1 MDPMYV
7 LASSSQ
13 RRISLLKKIRFN
25 FIAVNHN
32 IADEPKF
39 EDLKLKENISIE
51 NFVKQLAFMKAK
63 SIAANY
69 KNSYI
74 IGADTVIFFNGKA
87 YGKPLNLE
95 DAFNMLKKFE
105 GKTHEVYSGISIIC
119 PDNYVNKDI
128 VLTDYDKTLVSVK
141 PLSDNEINSY
151 IYDHPPFDRAG
162 SYGIQ
167 DENGVVESY
176 SGSFE
181 NVLGLPV
188 QKLLQILKEHNLPL
202 FF

>member
-1 MDPMYV
+1 MNPPYI

-13 RRISLLKKIRFN
+13 RRISLLKKLGFS

-51 NFVKQLAFMKAK
+51 NFVRQLALMKAQ
-63 SIAANY
+63 SAAVNY
-69 KNSYI
+69 KNSYV

-87 YGKPLNLE
+87 YGKPLNLD
-95 DAFNMLKKFE
+95 DAFNMLKDLS
-105 GKTHEVYSGISIIC
+105 GKTHEVYSGISI
-119 PDNYVNKDI
+119 VNENKNI
-128 VLTDYDKTLVSVK
+128 ALTDYDKTFVSIK
-141 PLSDNEINSY
+141 PLSDKEINSY
-151 IYDHPPFDRAG
+151 ISDHPPFDRAG

-167 DENGVVESY
+167 DENGIAESY

-181 NVLGLPV
+181 NVLGLPM
-188 QKLLQILKEHNLPL
+188 QKLLQILKENNLPQP
-202 FF
+202 

>member
-1 MDPMYV
+1 MDTAYV

-13 RRISLLKKIRFN
+13 RRISLLKKLGFN

-32 IADEPKF
+32 ITDEPKF

-51 NFVKQLAFMKAK
+51 NFVRQLALMKAE
-63 SIAANY
+63 SVAFNY

-87 YGKPLNLE
+87 YGKPLNLD
-95 DAFNMLKKFE
+95 DAFNMLKDLS
-105 GKTHEVYSGISIIC
+105 GKTHEVYSGISI
-119 PDNYVNKDI
+119 VNVDKNI
-128 VLTDYDKTLVSVK
+128 GVTDYDKTLVTIK
-141 PLSDNEINSY
+141 PLSDKEINSY
-151 IYDHPPFDRAG
+151 ISDHQPFDRAG

-167 DENGVVESY
+167 DENGIVESY

-188 QKLLQILKEHNLPL
+188 QKLLQILKEYNLPQPD
-202 FF
+202 

>member
-1 MDPMYV
+1 MDPLYI

-13 RRISLLKKIRFN
+13 RRISLLKKFGFN

-32 IADEPKF
+32 IAVEPNF

-51 NFVKQLAFMKAK
+51 NFVRQLALMKAK
-63 SIAANY
+63 SVAVNY
-69 KNSYI
+69 KNGYI

-95 DAFNMLKKFE
+95 DAFNMLKE
-105 GKTHEVYSGISIIC
+105 LAGKTHEVYSGISI
-119 PDNYVNKDI
+119 VNNDKNI
-128 VLTDYDKTLVSVK
+128 ILTDHDKTFVSIK
-141 PLSDNEINSY
+141 PLSDKEINSY
-151 IYDHPPFDRAG
+151 ISDNPPFDRAG

-167 DENGVVESY
+167 DENGIVESY

-181 NVLGLPV
+181 NVLGLPA
-188 QKLLQILKEHNLPL
+188 QKLLQILKEYNLPQPD
-202 FF
+202 

>member
-1 MDPMYV
+1 MNPPYI

-13 RRISLLKKIRFN
+13 RRISLLKKFGFS

-51 NFVKQLAFMKAK
+51 NFVRQLALMKAQ
-63 SIAANY
+63 SAAVNY
-69 KNSYI
+69 KNSYV

-87 YGKPLNLE
+87 YGKPLNLD
-95 DAFNMLKKFE
+95 DAFNMLKDLS
-105 GKTHEVYSGISIIC
+105 GKTHEVYSGISI
-119 PDNYVNKDI
+119 VNENKNI
-128 VLTDYDKTLVSVK
+128 ALTDYDKTFVSIR
-141 PLSDNEINSY
+141 PLSDKEINSY
-151 IYDHPPFDRAG
+151 ISDHPPFDRAG

-167 DENGVVESY
+167 DENGIAESY

-181 NVLGLPV
+181 NVLGLPM
-188 QKLLQILKEHNLPL
+188 QKLLQILKENNLPQP
-202 FF
+202 

>member
-1 MDPMYV
+1 MNPLYI

-13 RRISLLKKIRFN
+13 RRISLLKKFGFS
-25 FIAVNHN
+25 FIAVDHN

-51 NFVKQLAFMKAK
+51 NFVRQLALMKAQ
-63 SIAANY
+63 SAAVNY
-69 KNSYI
+69 KNSYV

-87 YGKPLNLE
+87 YGKPLNL
-95 DAFNMLKKFE
+95 DGAFNMLKDLS
-105 GKTHEVYSGISIIC
+105 GKRHEVYSGISI
-119 PDNYVNKDI
+119 VNENKNI
-128 VLTDYDKTLVSVK
+128 ALTDYDKTLVSIRT
-141 PLSDNEINSY
+141 LSDKEINSY
-151 IYDHPPFDRAG
+151 ISDHPPFDRAG

-167 DENGVVESY
+167 DENGIVESY

-188 QKLLQILKEHNLPL
+188 QKLLQVIKEHNLPQT
-202 FF
+202 

>member
-1 MDPMYV
+1 MDPLYI

-13 RRISLLKKIRFN
+13 RRISLLKKFGFN

-32 IADEPKF
+32 IAVEPNF
-39 EDLKLKENISIE
+39 EDLKLKENIFIE
-51 NFVKQLAFMKAK
+51 NFVRQLALMKAK
-63 SIAANY
+63 SVAVNY
-69 KNSYI
+69 KNGYI

-95 DAFNMLKKFE
+95 DAFNMLKE
-105 GKTHEVYSGISIIC
+105 LAGKTHEVYSGISI
-119 PDNYVNKDI
+119 VNNDKNI
-128 VLTDYDKTLVSVK
+128 ILTDHDKTFVSIK
-141 PLSDNEINSY
+141 PLSDKEINSY
-151 IYDHPPFDRAG
+151 ISDNPPFDRAG

-167 DENGVVESY
+167 DENGIVESY

-188 QKLLQILKEHNLPL
+188 QKLLQILKEYNLPQPD
-202 FF
+202 

>member
-1 MDPMYV
+1 MDTAYV

-13 RRISLLKKIRFN
+13 RRISLLKKLGFN

-32 IADEPKF
+32 ITDEPKF

-51 NFVKQLAFMKAK
+51 NFVRQLALMKAE
-63 SIAANY
+63 SVAFNY

-87 YGKPLNLE
+87 YGKPLNLD
-95 DAFNMLKKFE
+95 DAFNMLKDLS
-105 GKTHEVYSGISIIC
+105 GKTHEVYSGISI
-119 PDNYVNKDI
+119 VNVDKNI
-128 VLTDYDKTLVSVK
+128 GVTDYDKTLVMIK
-141 PLSDNEINSY
+141 PLSDKEINSY
-151 IYDHPPFDRAG
+151 ISDHQPFDRAG

-167 DENGVVESY
+167 DENGIVKSY

-181 NVLGLPV
+181 NVLGLPT
-188 QKLLQILKEHNLPL
+188 QKLLQLLKEYNLPQYDI
-202 FF
+202 

>member
-1 MDPMYV
+1 MNPPYI

-13 RRISLLKKIRFN
+13 RRISLLKKFGFS

-51 NFVKQLAFMKAK
+51 NFVRQLALMKAQ
-63 SIAANY
+63 SAAVNY
-69 KNSYI
+69 KNSYV

-87 YGKPLNLE
+87 YGKPLNLD
-95 DAFNMLKKFE
+95 DAFNMLKDLS
-105 GKTHEVYSGISIIC
+105 GKTHEVYSGISI
-119 PDNYVNKDI
+119 VNENKNI
-128 VLTDYDKTLVSVK
+128 ALTDYDKTFVSIK
-141 PLSDNEINSY
+141 PLSDKEINSY
-151 IYDHPPFDRAG
+151 ISDHPPFDRAG

-167 DENGVVESY
+167 DENGIAESY

-181 NVLGLPV
+181 NVLGLPM
-188 QKLLQILKEHNLPL
+188 QKLLQILKENNLPQP
-202 FF
+202 

>member
-1 MDPMYV
+1 MDPLYI

-13 RRISLLKKIRFN
+13 RRISLLKKFGFN

-32 IADEPKF
+32 IAVEPNF

-51 NFVKQLAFMKAK
+51 NFVRQLALMKAK
-63 SIAANY
+63 SVAVNY
-69 KNSYI
+69 KNGYI

-95 DAFNMLKKFE
+95 DAYNMIKELA
-105 GKTHEVYSGISIIC
+105 GKTHEVYSGISI
-119 PDNYVNKDI
+119 VNNDKNI
-128 VLTDYDKTLVSVK
+128 ILTDHDKTFVSIK
-141 PLSDNEINSY
+141 PLSDKEINSY
-151 IYDHPPFDRAG
+151 ISDNPPFDRAG

-167 DENGVVESY
+167 DENGIVESY

-188 QKLLQILKEHNLPL
+188 QKLLQILKEYNLPQPD
-202 FF
+202 

>member
-1 MDPMYV
+1 MNPPYI

-13 RRISLLKKIRFN
+13 RRISLLKKFGFS

-51 NFVKQLAFMKAK
+51 NFVRQLALMKAQ
-63 SIAANY
+63 SAAVNY
-69 KNSYI
+69 KNSYV

-87 YGKPLNLE
+87 YGKPLNLD
-95 DAFNMLKKFE
+95 DAFNMLKDLS
-105 GKTHEVYSGISIIC
+105 GKTHEVYSGISI
-119 PDNYVNKDI
+119 VNENKNI
-128 VLTDYDKTLVSVK
+128 ALTDYDKTFVSIK
-141 PLSDNEINSY
+141 PLSDKEINSY
-151 IYDHPPFDRAG
+151 ISDHPPFDRAG

-167 DENGVVESY
+167 DENGIAESY

-181 NVLGLPV
+181 NVLGLPM
-188 QKLLQILKEHNLPL
+188 QKLLQILKEHNLPQP
-202 FF
+202 

>member
-1 MDPMYV
+1 MDPLYI

-13 RRISLLKKIRFN
+13 RRISLLKKFGFN

-32 IADEPKF
+32 IAVEPNF

-51 NFVKQLAFMKAK
+51 NFVRQLALMKAK
-63 SIAANY
+63 SVAVNY
-69 KNSYI
+69 KNGYI

-95 DAFNMLKKFE
+95 DAFNMLKE
-105 GKTHEVYSGISIIC
+105 LAGKTHEVYSGISI
-119 PDNYVNKDI
+119 VNNDKNI
-128 VLTDYDKTLVSVK
+128 ILTDHDKTFVSIK
-141 PLSDNEINSY
+141 PLSDKEINSY
-151 IYDHPPFDRAG
+151 ISDNPPFDRAG

-167 DENGVVESY
+167 DENGIVESY

-188 QKLLQILKEHNLPL
+188 QKLLQILKEYNLPQPD
-202 FF
+202 

>member
-1 MDPMYV
+1 MNPKYV

-13 RRISLLKKIRFN
+13 RRISLLKKFGFS

-51 NFVKQLAFMKAK
+51 NFVRQLALMKAE
-63 SIAANY
+63 SVALNY

-87 YGKPLNLE
+87 YGKPLDLK
-95 DAFNMLKKFE
+95 DAFNMLKEFA
-105 GKTHEVYSGISIIC
+105 GKTHEVYSGISI
-119 PDNYVNKDI
+119 VNIDKNI
-128 VLTDYDKTLVSVK
+128 VATGYDKTWVTIK
-141 PLSDNEINSY
+141 PLSDKEINSY
-151 IYDHPPFDRAG
+151 ISAHPPLDRAG

-167 DENGVVESY
+167 DESGIVESY

-188 QKLLQILKEHNLPL
+188 QKFLHILKEHNLNQSFCP
-202 FF
+202 

>member
-1 MDPMYV
+1 MNPKYV

-13 RRISLLKKIRFN
+13 RRISLLKKFGFS

-51 NFVKQLAFMKAK
+51 NFVRQLAIMKAQ
-63 SIAANY
+63 SVAVNY
-69 KNSYI
+69 KNSYV

-87 YGKPLNLE
+87 YGKPLNSD
-95 DAFNMLKKFE
+95 DAFNMIKDLS
-105 GKTHEVYSGISIIC
+105 GKTHEVYSGISIVSENQNIA
-119 PDNYVNKDI
+119 
-128 VLTDYDKTLVSVK
+128 LTDYDKTLVSII
-141 PLSDNEINSY
+141 PLSDKEINSY
-151 IYDHPPFDRAG
+151 ISDHPPFDRAG

-167 DENGVVESY
+167 DENGIVESY

-181 NVLGLPV
+181 NVLGLPA
-188 QKLLQILKEHNLPL
+188 QKLLQILKEHNLPQT
-202 FF
+202 